1 VNEVVVAKS
10 KKLKEK
16 TATEQAGPPKPREQ
30 RGAEKQALAMWALLG
45 AGGAAYG
52 GKLKPQIEKA
62 EREALRRA
70 GLVESEK
77 RERGALWLAVTDRG
91 WDWAEQ
97 HLAAPLPD
105 KSFGGALVLQAWLTR
120 LQSFL
125 RTRNIRLAELF
136 DAQPGPTSVPNTT
149 AAPDHAELRDR
160 IRAAYFEVAGGFNR
174 RALLSEL
181 RVKVGDV
188 DRTTLDT
195 VLKQMQ
201 REEEASLMQLDNRMD
216 ITDADR
222 SAALH
227 IGSEPRHILWI
238 SK

>member
-1 VNEVVVAKS
+1 LPGSDQLSEAAVAKD

-16 TATEQAGPPKPREQ
+16 KASEKAGP
-30 RGAEKQALAMWALLG
+30 EKQALAMWALLG

-62 EREALRRA
+62 EREALQRA
-70 GLVESEK
+70 GLVEVEK
-77 RERGALWLAVTDRG
+77 REHGALWVAVTYEG
-91 WDWAEQ
+91 WDWAER

-105 KSFGGALVLQAWLTR
+105 KSYSGSFVLQACLTR
-120 LQSFL
+120 LQGYL
-125 RTRNIRLAELF
+125 RTRGISLIELF
-136 DAQPGPTSVPNTT
+136 DAQRGPSSPPPGIALS
-149 AAPDHAELRDR
+149 PDHGELRER
-160 IRAAYFEVAGGFNR
+160 IRAAYIEVAGDFNR

-181 RVKVGDV
+181 RARLGDI

-195 VLKQMQ
+195 ALKQMQ

-222 SAALH
+222 SAALK